1 MPVLLLVACSPAI
14 PCKTAAA
21 TGACQAANPARPPPT
36 PAAAVWDDAVCYF
49 KEQQPVRVGRPYG
62 RVCRRRLR
70 QHLLDR
76 CVAAG
81 VRFVEAEVETASSA
95 ADAQAAELRLAD
107 GRTVRCRLPVL
118 ASGVA
123 AGKLLR
129 YEAGVP
135 PVAAQTAYGIEVR
148 GGKGSLRWV
157 ALRVLL
163 VLQLLSMELQI
174 M

>member
-1 MPVLLLVACSPAI
+1 MHCRCCCA
-14 PCKTAAA
+14 
-21 TGACQAANPARPPPT
+21 PPT
-36 PAAAVWDDAVCYF
+36 SHYSLLIRCPIPASSHPCAVWDDAVCYF
-49 KEQQPVRVGRPYG
+49 KEQELVRVGRPYG

-76 CVAAG
+76 CAAAG

-95 ADAQAAELRLAD
+95 PDAQQAELHLTD

-129 YEAGVP
+129 YEDGVP

-148 GGKGSLRWV
+148 GRCLGGLGRTLQ
-157 ALRVLL
+157 AGLPRLL
-163 VLQLLSMELQI
+163 QWLAGVPAAADLV
-174 M
+174 

>member
-1 MPVLLLVACSPAI
+1 MHVLYFVHPTGCALAAVLHCRPISLQQMLSQGAHHVHHLLTVPQLHCDHPA
-14 PCKTAAA
+14 T
-21 TGACQAANPARPPPT
+21 
-36 PAAAVWDDAVCYF
+36 AVWDDAVCYF
-49 KEQQPVRVGRPYG
+49 KEQQLVRVGRPYG

-76 CVAAG
+76 CAAAG

-95 ADAQAAELRLAD
+95 ADAQAAELCLAD

-129 YEAGVP
+129 YEDGVP
-135 PVAAQTAYGIEVR
+135 PVAAQTAYGIEV
-148 GGKGSLRWV
+148 
-157 ALRVLL
+157 
-163 VLQLLSMELQI
+163 
-174 M
+174 

>member
-1 MPVLLLVACSPAI
+1 MALLLLSMASLERLGCGIANEPCPPSP
-14 PCKTAAA
+14 
-21 TGACQAANPARPPPT
+21 
-36 PAAAVWDDAVCYF
+36 AAVWDDAVCYF
-49 KEQQPVRVGRPYG
+49 KEQQLVRVGRPYG

-81 VRFVEAEVETASSA
+81 VRFVEAEVDTASSA
-95 ADAQAAELRLAD
+95 ADSQAAELRLTD

-129 YEAGVP
+129 YEDGVP

-148 GGKGSLRWV
+148 GGGGVGCS
-157 ALRVLL
+157 
-163 VLQLLSMELQI
+163 
-174 M
+174 